1 MRKFSADVVRYG
13 GWDHTSYPTGCSP
26 SRIRVFKFVRFL
38 IRTIIADLKG
48 SAASNILRG
57 IHLVRIPTQVQMI
70 AFLHTIDEWVDEHPK
85 VSFPF
90 I

>member
-1 MRKFSADVVRYG
+1 MILDTEG
-13 GWDHTSYPTGCSP
+13 GITSHTLQAAAQAASGSSGSSDSLSTA
-26 SRIRVFKFVRFL
+26 
-38 IRTIIADLKG
+38 IIANLKG
-48 SAASNILRG
+48 PAVSDILRG
-57 IHLVRIPTQVQMI
+57 VHLVRIPTQVQMI